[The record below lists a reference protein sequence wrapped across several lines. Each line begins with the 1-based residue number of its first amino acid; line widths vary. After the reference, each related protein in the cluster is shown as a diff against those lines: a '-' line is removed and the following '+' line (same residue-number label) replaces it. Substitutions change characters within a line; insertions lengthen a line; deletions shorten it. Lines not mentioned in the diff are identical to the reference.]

1 MCRVLG
7 FFSKREKKK
16 REREIKKRREHE
28 IGYYRFELQQEPYAM
43 TKRCKRRRRGGG
55 ETSRHTHTGS
65 ALYRCLPSCSIVHVV
80 LIFLFFLFNS
90 RHLFLPFFFCSHL
103 PNLLFSYDIFAL

>member
-1 MCRVLG
+1 
-7 FFSKREKKK
+7 
-16 REREIKKRREHE
+16 
-28 IGYYRFELQQEPYAM
+28 M

-80 LIFLFFLFNS
+80 LIFLFFYSILDIFS
-90 RHLFLPFFFCSHL
+90 CPFFFVLTFPTFFFRMTSSHCKTTPKEKRKSRGTNFGREVSWL
-103 PNLLFSYDIFAL
+103 SHTHTLCACALIAHQRF